1 MRGEILALFGVVL
14 AAVLAEHLI
23 PSEQGGGARRALHFL
38 TALVVLIL
46 LLRPFLGA
54 LGEAREFFGGELS
67 VQTGQEEVPNFD
79 RIFQAAVADR
89 SAADLAAGLSFLLWE
104 EYGIAA
110 ECCEI
115 RVSLNAEGEL
125 EGIWV
130 FLSGT
135 ALLQDPSEVERDL
148 EQRFSCAV
156 EVR

>member
-1 MRGEILALFGVVL
+1 MRGEMLALFGVVL
-14 AAVLAEHLI
+14 AAVLAEYLI
-23 PSEQGGGARRALHFL
+23 PGEQGGGARQALHFL

-54 LGEAREFFGGELS
+54 LGEAREFFDGELS
-67 VQTGQEEVPNFD
+67 IQTDREDVQDFD
-79 RIFQAAVADR
+79 GIFQSAVASR
-89 SAADLAAGLSFLLWE
+89 SAAQLESGLASLLWQ

-115 RVSLNAEGEL
+115 RVALDAEGEL
-125 EGIWV
+125 DGIWV

-135 ALLQDPSEVERDL
+135 ALLQDPSEVEQDL
-148 EQRFSCAV
+148 EQRFSCEV

>member
-14 AAVLAEHLI
+14 AAVLAEYLI
-23 PSEQGGGARRALHFL
+23 PGEQGGGARQALHFL

-46 LLRPFLGA
+46 LLRPFLGT
-54 LGEAREFFGGELS
+54 LGEARAFFDGEIF
-67 VQTGQEEVPNFD
+67 VQTEQTDTQDFD

-89 SAADLAAGLSFLLWE
+89 SAADLEEGLASLLWE
-104 EYGIAA
+104 EYSIAP

-115 RVSLNAEGEL
+115 RVSLGNEGEL
-125 EGIWV
+125 ESIWV
-130 FLSGT
+130 FLSGA
-135 ALLQDPSEVERDL
+135 ALLQDPSEVEQDL